1 MSMNG
6 CKQGSMME
14 VNRERRRKRMDIRS
28 TFETLDKKFTSFGGL
43 EQGGITRLLY
53 SPEWIDAVRE
63 LEATFK
69 EEGLEVSFD
78 DVGNLSGRLVGS
90 KYSEETILTGSH
102 IDTVVEGGHL
112 DGQFGILSALVAV
125 KYLKE
130 KYGQPLRTIE
140 VLSLAEEEGSRF
152 PYTFWGSKNFFNLA
166 KKADVDTIE
175 DAEGIK
181 FEDAMHESGFD
192 YRKTDDVRDDIKAF
206 VEVHIEQGKV
216 LEAENKAIGVVTG
229 IVGQKRY
236 TINLKGEANHAGTT
250 PMSLRRDTVV
260 AYSEIVTDLT
270 KRAREIGEPLVLTF
284 GHVTPVPNTV
294 NVVPGEITFSIDCRH
309 IDQQLL
315 NDFAREIEDKV
326 KAVAEANSMTYDI
339 NLWMD
344 EAPSLMDKEIIQ
356 IVEQAAKDNVGDSY
370 KLMPSG
376 AGHDAQIFAGF
387 VPTAMLFVPSIGGIS
402 HNTNEET
409 KIEDLVKGIEV
420 LKDVLFELAYKE

>member
-376 AGHDAQIFAGF
+376 AGHDAQIFASF

>member
-1 MSMNG
+1 
-6 CKQGSMME
+6 
-14 VNRERRRKRMDIRS
+14 MDIQS

-53 SPEWIDAVRE
+53 SQEWNDAVLE
-63 LEATFK
+63 LETTFK
-69 EEGLEVSFD
+69 EEGFEARFD
-78 DVGNLSGRLVGS
+78 DIGNLSGRLVGS
-90 KYSEETILTGSH
+90 KYPEETILTGSH

-112 DGQFGILSALVAV
+112 DGQFGILSALVAM

-130 KYGQPLRTIE
+130 KHGQPLRSLE

-152 PYTFWGSKNFFNLA
+152 PYAFWGSKNFFNLA
-166 KKADVDTIE
+166 RKSDVDTIE
-175 DAEGIK
+175 DADGIK
-181 FEDAMHESGFD
+181 FEDAMRQSGFD
-192 YRKTDDVRDDIKAF
+192 YRKTTDVRNDIKAF
-206 VEVHIEQGKV
+206 VEMHIEQGKV
-216 LEAENKAIGVVTG
+216 LETENKTIGVVNG

-284 GHVTPVPNTV
+284 GHVVPVPNTV

-315 NDFAREIEDKV
+315 NDFATEIEGNIKL
-326 KAVAEANSMTYDI
+326 VAEANSMTYDI
-339 NLWMD
+339 HLWMD
-344 EAPSLMDKEIIQ
+344 EAPTLMDQEIVQ
-356 IVEQAAKDNVGDSY
+356 IIEQAAKNNVGDQY
-370 KLMPSG
+370 KVMPSG
-376 AGHDAQIFAGF
+376 AGHDSQIFAQY
-387 VPTAMLFVPSIGGIS
+387 VPTAMLFVPSIDGIS
-402 HNTNEET
+402 HNINEET

-420 LKDVLFELAYKE
+420 LADVLYELAYKE

>member
-1 MSMNG
+1 
-6 CKQGSMME
+6 
-14 VNRERRRKRMDIRS
+14 MDIQL
-28 TFETLDKKFTSFGGL
+28 TFDALDKKFTSFGGL

-53 SPEWIDAVRE
+53 SQEWNDAIRE
-63 LEATFK
+63 LEKTFK
-69 EEGLEVSFD
+69 EEGLEASFD
-78 DVGNLSGRLVGS
+78 DIGNLSGRLVGS
-90 KYSEETILTGSH
+90 TYPEETILTGSH

-130 KYGQPLRTIE
+130 KYGQPLRSLE

-152 PYTFWGSKNFFNLA
+152 PYVFWGSKNFFNLA
-166 KKADVDTIE
+166 KKSDVDTIE

-181 FEDAMHESGFD
+181 FEDAMRQSGFD
-192 YRKTDDVRDDIKAF
+192 YRKTEVVRKDIKAF

-216 LEAENKAIGVVTG
+216 LESENKTIGVVNG

-260 AYSEIVTDLT
+260 AYSAIVTDLT

-284 GHVTPVPNTV
+284 GHVVPLPNTV

-315 NDFAREIEDKV
+315 HDFATEIEDKI
-326 KAVAEANSMTYDI
+326 KLVAEANDMTYDI
-339 NLWMD
+339 HLWMD
-344 EAPSLMDKEIIQ
+344 EAPTLMDKEIVQ
-356 IVEQAAKDNVGDSY
+356 IIEQAAKNNVGDRY
-370 KLMPSG
+370 KVMPSG
-376 AGHDAQIFAGF
+376 AGHDSQIFAEY
-387 VPTAMLFVPSIGGIS
+387 VPTAMIFVPSIGGIS
-402 HNTNEET
+402 HNINEET
-409 KIEDLVKGIEV
+409 KIEDLVKGIAVLSEV
-420 LKDVLFELAYKE
+420 LYELAYKE

>member
-1 MSMNG
+1 
-6 CKQGSMME
+6 
-14 VNRERRRKRMDIRS
+14 MDIQS
-28 TFETLDKKFTSFGGL
+28 TFELLDKKFTSFGGL

-53 SPEWIDAVRE
+53 SQEWNDAVRE
-63 LEATFK
+63 LETTFK
-69 EEGLEVSFD
+69 EEGFYARFD
-78 DVGNLSGRLVGS
+78 DIGNLSGRLVGS
-90 KYSEETILTGSH
+90 KYPEETILTGSH

-130 KYGQPLRTIE
+130 KHGQPLRSLE

-166 KKADVDTIE
+166 KKSDVDTIE

-181 FEDAMHESGFD
+181 FEDAMRQSGFD
-192 YRKTDDVRDDIKAF
+192 YRNTTDVRKDIKAF
-206 VEVHIEQGKV
+206 VEIHIEQGKV
-216 LEAENKAIGVVTG
+216 LETENKTIGVVNG
-229 IVGQKRY
+229 IVGQKRF

-284 GHVTPVPNTV
+284 GHVTLVPNTV

-315 NDFAREIEDKV
+315 NDFAAEIEDKI
-326 KAVAEANSMTYDI
+326 KLVAEANSMTYDI

-344 EAPSLMDKEIIQ
+344 EAPTLMDEKIVRII
-356 IVEQAAKDNVGDSY
+356 EQAAKNNVGDQY
-370 KLMPSG
+370 KVMPSG
-376 AGHDAQIFAGF
+376 AGHDSQIFAQY

-402 HNTNEET
+402 HNITEET

-420 LKDVLFELAYKE
+420 LADVLYELAYKE